1 MKCPHC
7 NFKRELPFKFCPMCG
22 VEMVEK
28 VDFCENSAEIQ
39 PQPQAVTNVKR
50 IPYGLT
56 EQTYKERKE
65 IKKLLIALLLVLS
78 CVLLFACVQS
88 GPVTDTTAP
97 SDESTPYTTDA
108 PTEAPTQPAK
118 SGCGSA
124 LGFAAVALLTAAA
137 AFVARKK
144 N

>member
-7 NFKRELPFKFCPMCG
+7 NFERELPFKFCPMCG

-65 IKKLLIALLLVLS
+65 IKKLSRISAFSFLCLDFFFGVNRFILELVYLIKYNKHQNTNSNYSDRHPKEFFKHILKRKSCIAL
-78 CVLLFACVQS
+78 
-88 GPVTDTTAP
+88 
-97 SDESTPYTTDA
+97 
-108 PTEAPTQPAK
+108 
-118 SGCGSA
+118 
-124 LGFAAVALLTAAA
+124 
-137 AFVARKK
+137 
-144 N
+144 